1 MSFRKTFQNSFK
13 ISDRSYKLASMGEP
27 KQIYSIWTS
36 NFNPRIIECI
46 LFPKIGEKR
55 VKILKKKR
63 EHANAKNKSPK
74 FFNTHWNGSAER
86 KKKKKERMGQWQR
99 RTRVDKYLI
108 TDG

>member
-1 MSFRKTFQNSFK
+1 
-13 ISDRSYKLASMGEP
+13 MGEP

-86 KKKKKERMGQWQR
+86 KKKKKREWDS
-99 RTRVDKYLI
+99 DKEEHVL
-108 TDG
+108 TNTLSQMAKF